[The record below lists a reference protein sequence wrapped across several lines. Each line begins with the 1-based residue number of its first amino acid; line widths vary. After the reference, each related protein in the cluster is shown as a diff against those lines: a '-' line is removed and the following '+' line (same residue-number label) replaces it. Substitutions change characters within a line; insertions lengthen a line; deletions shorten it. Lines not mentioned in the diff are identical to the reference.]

1 MDSSKQCGAVMK
13 HVKTISKPRPEAHHP
28 DVFRMTKSICPMY
41 VYAAENRQSIWYTGA
56 NHTRISAE
64 GSVPSAKGS
73 DPFAEGSDPFEYQ
86 ETKKF
91 RKILKIY

>member
-1 MDSSKQCGAVMK
+1 
-13 HVKTISKPRPEAHHP
+13 
-28 DVFRMTKSICPMY
+28 MY

-73 DPFAEGSDPFEYQ
+73 DPFAEGSDPFAEGSDPFEHQ